1 MTRIIDFYFFV
12 LKIVIAL
19 LLASM
24 VVLVFGNVILRY
36 AFNQGIT
43 VSEELSRVF
52 FIWLTFLGA
61 VVAMR
66 EHGHL
71 GVDSLL
77 KRLPGGAARVAVLL
91 GQGLMLIAIW
101 LMISGS
107 WTQTL
112 INLPA
117 SMPATG
123 ISMGWFYG
131 AGLAFGVPTF
141 LIVLWDM
148 FQVATGR
155 IDVATVQLV
164 RDSEEEVALD
174 SHSDVAA
181 VAGATKN

>member
-1 MTRIIDFYFFV
+1 MTRVIDFYFFA
-12 LKIVIAL
+12 LKVIIAL
-19 LLASM
+19 LLAAM
-24 VVLVFGNVILRY
+24 VVLVFGNVVLRY

-43 VSEELSRVF
+43 TSEELSRVF

-77 KRLPGGAARVAVLL
+77 KRLPPKGARVAVLL
-91 GQGLMLIAIW
+91 GQGLMLVATW

-112 INLPA
+112 INLRTG
-117 SMPATG
+117 MPATG
-123 ISMGWFYG
+123 LSMGWFYG

-141 LIVLWDM
+141 LIILWDM
-148 FQVATGR
+148 FQVVTGR
-155 IDVATVQLV
+155 IDLATAQLV
-164 RDSEEEVALD
+164 RDSEEEVAHPD
-174 SHSDVAA
+174 AA
-181 VAGATKN
+181 AASGATKV